1 MGTREKEAWGWVQ
14 AAARQRG
21 GGRGVSARLAVPK
34 EKLDLSCLSSLGS
47 GLRDMSDMTMAHA
60 VGPLAAPQAKSAE
73 TAARGAEEA
82 VPQIRRAQRG
92 HGGF

>member
-1 MGTREKEAWGWVQ
+1 MQ

-47 GLRDMSDMTMAHA
+47 GLRDMEHA

-92 HGGF
+92 HGGVKVQELTKGWE